1 MTKGN
6 EDQKTKTPLSKS
18 AVQGMVSQDALTKL
32 LTTLADSFTNE
43 RKKSE
48 PYKEMF
54 KAGSTYTGLLRHV
67 EMECMGVAL
76 DACTVTKERLGKEER
91 RGLLEFMLA
100 VPYLSFKLEKHIKE
114 KEGSACCVDKA
125 FFLLSEHMK
134 GITR

>member
-1 MTKGN
+1 MEKEKLN
-6 EDQKTKTPLSKS
+6 EDTLKN
-18 AVQGMVSQDALTKL
+18 MLTS
-32 LTTLADSFTNE
+32 LADAFRKE
-43 RKKSE
+43 RQQTE

-67 EMECMGVAL
+67 EMECTRIAL
-76 DACTVTKERLGKEER
+76 DACTVTKEKFGKEER

-100 VPYLSFKLEKHIKE
+100 VPYLSYKLEKHIEE

-134 GITR
+134 GMIG